1 MSDEIEQRLTA
12 AAQAARE
19 YVLCGQRHAQARARA
34 QAAAEDLDAAQRE
47 YAGGH
52 EPTAPRLEVTAG
64 LKFADIFFNNI
75 FTDLAVGHQIR
86 DAQDNVDRSIQ
97 QVRSLQDRLKSQ
109 ITTVSGRLEMI
120 VGQRQQLLTQ

>member
-1 MSDEIEQRLTA
+1 MPKRPPRRWIDQ
-12 AAQAARE
+12 AAQAADEADKRMAA
-19 YVLCGQRHAQARARA
+19 LRA
-34 QAAAEDLDAAQRE
+34 DLADI
-47 YAGGH
+47 GGH

-75 FTDLAVGHQIR
+75 FTDLAVGHQIH

-97 QVRSLQDRLKSQ
+97 QVRSLQDRLKGQ